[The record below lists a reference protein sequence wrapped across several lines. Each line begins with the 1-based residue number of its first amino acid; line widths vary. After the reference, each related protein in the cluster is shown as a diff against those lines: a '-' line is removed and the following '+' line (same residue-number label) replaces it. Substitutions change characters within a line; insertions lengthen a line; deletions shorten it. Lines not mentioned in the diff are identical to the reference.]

1 MTQLISYDLVGVK
14 ENVHDAISSISPSA
28 TPFLTMTKSEKIHN
42 TTFSFLEDSLRNS
55 NGGNALLEGADATF
69 TAVGQPTTRS
79 NNTQIIGESFTVSA
93 TSDVVSVYGKKKQT
107 AYNLAKVMSV
117 LKKDYEAA
125 CVGVSQAAV
134 AGNASTGRKMASI
147 DQQISTSVDA
157 GADATNPLTEA
168 KILEL
173 GQTCYVN
180 GSDPSV
186 LMVKPADSTIIAGF
200 ASSSNRT
207 RDLGSDKT
215 LVNTIDVLQTA
226 FGSYKVVMSREQL
239 STHAFLINPSMFKQC
254 VLRPMS
260 RTLLSKT
267 GDSDKHQCLMEVSNR
282 HTNFGDSGMIT
293 GLS

>member
-1 MTQLISYDLVGVK
+1 
-14 ENVHDAISSISPSA
+14 
-28 TPFLTMTKSEKIHN
+28 
-42 TTFSFLEDSLRNS
+42 
-55 NGGNALLEGADATF
+55 
-69 TAVGQPTTRS
+69 
-79 NNTQIIGESFTVSA
+79 
-93 TSDVVSVYGKKKQT
+93 
-107 AYNLAKVMSV
+107 MSV

-134 AGNASTGRKMASI
+134 AGDATTGRKMASI
-147 DQQISTSVDA
+147 DKQISTSVDA
-157 GADATNPLTEA
+157 GASALTEA
-168 KILEL
+168 QILEL

-239 STHAFLINPSMFKQC
+239 SSHAFLINPSMFKQC

-260 RTLLSKT
+260 RTLLSRT

-282 HTNFGDSGMIT
+282 HTNFGDSGMII